1 MSDKCPVSVRLGDCF
16 ALITN
21 LDVAAGRSQSPKS
34 NLLAK
39 DTSASSHKGYL
50 VMKLIQRSKLV
61 AFAALCSLG
70 VSSANGA
77 TFENGV
83 NLNGFTM
90 NGVNLNGVNLNG
102 IGFNGIG
109 FNGIGFNGIGFNG
122 IGFNGASRTATAS
135 QLKSL
140 ASQSLL

>member
-1 MSDKCPVSVRLGDCF
+1 
-16 ALITN
+16 
-21 LDVAAGRSQSPKS
+21 
-34 NLLAK
+34 
-39 DTSASSHKGYL
+39 
-50 VMKLIQRSKLV
+50 MKLIQRSKLV

-122 IGFNGASRTATAS
+122 IGFNGIGFNGASRTATAS